1 MSRPSTQCRRKKH
14 RNQEYL
20 WANLATRYYTH
31 KDNYMDWKIQ
41 NIIHER
47 RLKEGLPQFQF
58 KSESTYQKVFV
69 PIDMSCRGQKYPK
82 VYG

>member
-1 MSRPSTQCRRKKH
+1 
-14 RNQEYL
+14 
-20 WANLATRYYTH
+20 
-31 KDNYMDWKIQ
+31 MDWKIQ

-69 PIDMSCRGQKYPK
+69 PIDMACRGQQYPK
-82 VYG
+82 VYMNKVGWQRERIAIFNIIALLERISRGQQVKCLI